1 MGRRSEN
8 KENKVANLLKTWSE
22 VTLIFSVA
30 FLALMIIIGMGV
42 GEMMICFIA
51 GVVIVILGSMSA
63 SILRGFSEVVA
74 LLEEVKN
81 NTSKEKNA

>member
-22 VTLIFSVA
+22 VTLILSIA
-30 FLALMIIIGMGV
+30 FLAFMIFIGLCL
-42 GEMMICFIA
+42 GEMMICFVA
-51 GVVIVILGSMSA
+51 GVVIIVLGSMSA

-74 LLEEVKN
+74 LLEEIKN
-81 NTSKEKNA
+81 NTSKE